1 MKVEITTSMTRR
13 FFRLFLLLA
22 AAACD
27 SASTKPV
34 AAPAPAPVTAA
45 PATPVCR
52 QGRTF
57 IVVRHAEKAS
67 ATEKDP
73 SLSERGRVRS
83 EVLASMLA
91 RAKVTRL
98 VATPYKRTQETLAP
112 LAGKLGLPVE
122 VRPADKTADLLS
134 ELRGAPDG
142 AVIVVAS
149 HSNVVPM
156 IVRELG
162 QAELSGVAGDMLPE
176 DEFGR
181 VVLIDTPCGAT
192 RPSVLELSS
201 DR

>member
-1 MKVEITTSMTRR
+1 MTRR
-13 FFRLFLLLA
+13 FFGLFLLLCA
-22 AAACD
+22 TACD

-34 AAPAPAPVTAA
+34 AAPAPVTTAPST
-45 PATPVCR
+45 PACR
-52 QGRTF
+52 EGRTF
-57 IVVRHAEKAS
+57 VVVRHAEKAS

-73 SLSERGRVRS
+73 SLSERGRARA
-83 EVLASMLA
+83 EVLASMLG
-91 RAKVTRL
+91 RVKVTRL

-112 LAGKLGLPVE
+112 LAAKLGLPVE
-122 VRPADKTADLLS
+122 VRPADKTADLLG

-142 AVIVVAS
+142 AAIVVAS

-162 QAELSGVAGDMLPE
+162 QAELSGLSGDMLPE

-181 VVLIDTPCGAT
+181 VVLIEAPCGAT
-192 RPSVLELSS
+192 RPSVVELSS

>member
-1 MKVEITTSMTRR
+1 MTRR
-13 FFRLFLLLA
+13 FFALFLVVGLVGG

-34 AAPAPAPVTAA
+34 AAPAPPAA
-45 PATPVCR
+45 ASTPPVCR

-73 SLSERGRVRS
+73 SLSDRGRARA

-91 RAKVTRL
+91 PARVTRL

-134 ELRGAPDG
+134 ELRGAADG

-192 RPSVLELSS
+192 RPSVVELSS